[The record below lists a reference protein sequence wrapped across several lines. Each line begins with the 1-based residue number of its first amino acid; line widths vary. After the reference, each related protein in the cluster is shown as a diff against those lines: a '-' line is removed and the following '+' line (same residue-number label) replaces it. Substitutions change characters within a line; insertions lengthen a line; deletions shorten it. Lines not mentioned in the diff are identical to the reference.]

1 MKPRLVTPP
10 DRPPTQREIDDACP
24 LEIPPSGMRRMV
36 LLVLIEVVMVFIAA
50 GIVLWSELS

>member
-24 LEIPPSGMRRMV
+24 LQIPPWGMRRMM
-36 LLVLIEVVMVFIAA
+36 LLVLIMVTMVIIAA
-50 GIVLWSELS
+50 GIALWSELS